1 MSETAAVEAT
11 PPQKALTQTEFEGL
25 APDAIIYDDKGAPI
39 TPRPTNFEEGN
50 FFAPP
55 GGDGGGDGGET
66 PATAST
72 GTTASTDTGEVN
84 SGGGDIDQFVD
95 VLLADAVKLKPGLT
109 ADHIIAGAQR
119 MKTVSGGGRRRSK
132 RRQPKRSA
140 KQSKKGGRRS
150 SKNRRKHSHR
160 SRKH

>member
-1 MSETAAVEAT
+1 MAER
-11 PPQKALTQTEFEGL
+11 KALTEAEFEAATDVYLENGKDKIVPKPATWEDGKYFSTP
-25 APDAIIYDDKGAPI
+25 APDAAPDPAADEGEGAVKPVLVDKG
-39 TPRPTNFEEGN
+39 
-50 FFAPP
+50 
-55 GGDGGGDGGET
+55 ET
-66 PATAST
+66 ET
-72 GTTASTDTGEVN
+72 E
-84 SGGGDIDQFVD
+84 GGDIDQFVD